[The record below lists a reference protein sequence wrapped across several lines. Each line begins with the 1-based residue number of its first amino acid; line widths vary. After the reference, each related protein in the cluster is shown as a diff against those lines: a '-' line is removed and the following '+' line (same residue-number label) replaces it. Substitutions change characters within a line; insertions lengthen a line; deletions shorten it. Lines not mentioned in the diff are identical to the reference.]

1 MSPEREAR
9 SLWAKRLEVVAELA
23 SLINTTFDLDE
34 IFQTAIL
41 KIREVLRFRRASVVL
56 VSYDL
61 ESYHLHTL
69 YDEAMGGFVK
79 QELTFPIGQ
88 GLTGQAIRTGE
99 AILVDA
105 FEGTEGIRA
114 RSEHNV
120 SALIVP
126 LEVGDE
132 VIGTLNFGAEVS
144 ATYGDEDLELAV
156 LLGRQLATSLYY
168 SRLLA
173 TIQSQREAL
182 EREHVRVQSE
192 RSRLESLIDAS
203 DAAILMVSDD
213 RVAYANREMAELL
226 GLPQE
231 VIVGGSLEEVNR
243 VLARSFA
250 NPEALTTQVAALQSG
265 GAPLRD
271 RVEFE
276 FPRKLVCQR
285 TVATVRGAV
294 NEVLGQ
300 IVVYRDVTTEA
311 EAEASKSEFVSLV
324 SHELRT
330 PLTSVKTSL
339 NLLTRGAA
347 GEVSEE
353 TYELLEIALRNLD
366 RLIRLVD
373 DLLDLSRIESGLV
386 VTKLEPIAIEEAAA
400 RAIDAVEAFAQEQG
414 VSIEQEGSDPETLVV
429 ADADR
434 LQQVIVNLLSNAVK
448 FSPAGGRVRLAWW
461 RQSEQAVLRITDEGP
476 GIPADQLE
484 EVFEKFRQ
492 LERSATRS
500 HGGAG
505 LGLAIC
511 RAIVEAFGGDLWAES
526 EEGEGSRFFV
536 RLRLAYGEPRAEEE
550 APPAPAG
557 PKRALL
563 LERDQDLKRLLRAQ
577 FEDEGW
583 EVRDAARGAEA
594 LEILGAES
602 VDLVLAGLELEDM
615 HGLELVGRLRSAPA
629 SVDIPLLL
637 TGPGGDLN
645 QAIAYGADGW
655 IVGDP
660 DALVAE
666 AARLISSPRRRVV
679 LLIEDDPTVRLAV
692 ARGLRRA
699 GFACLEVASGARALE
714 FARQR
719 PPDLLLTDLE
729 VPEKDGLEVL
739 REFREDPRLLDVPAI
754 VITGH
759 QTAETLEAIQSL
771 RAQIVGKPFGPGT
784 VVREVERLIGTG
796 AGTS

>member
-1 MSPEREAR
+1 MSPEKESH
-9 SLWAKRLEVVAELA
+9 SLWAERLEVVAELA

-34 IFQTAIL
+34 IFRTAIL
-41 KIREVLRFRRASVVL
+41 KIRQVLQFRRASVVL
-56 VSYDL
+56 VSYDF
-61 ESYHLHTL
+61 ETYHLHTL
-69 YDEAMGGFVK
+69 YDVAMGGFVK
-79 QELTFPIGQ
+79 QEGTFPIGQ
-88 GLTGQAIRTGE
+88 GLTGQAIQTGE
-99 AILVDA
+99 AIRVDA
-105 FEGTEGIRA
+105 FKGTEGIRVG
-114 RSEHNV
+114 SERNV

-126 LEVGDE
+126 LKVGDE
-132 VIGTLNFGAEVS
+132 VIGTLNFGAEES
-144 ATYGDEDLELAV
+144 AIYSDEDLELAV
-156 LLGRQLATSLYY
+156 LLGRQIATSLYY

-182 EREHVRVQSE
+182 EREHARVQSE
-192 RSRLESLIDAS
+192 RSRLEALIDAS

-213 RVAYANREMAELL
+213 RVAYANRALAELL

-231 VIVGGSLEEVNR
+231 VIVGGSLEQVNR
-243 VLARSFA
+243 VLARSLA
-250 NPEALTTQVAALQSG
+250 NPEALTTQIAALQSG

-285 TVATVRGAV
+285 TVATVRGAED
-294 NEVLGQ
+294 EVLGQ

-311 EAEASKSEFVSLV
+311 EAEASKSEFVSVV

-347 GEVSEE
+347 GAVSEG
-353 TYELLEIALRNLD
+353 TQDLLEIALRNLD

-373 DLLDLSRIESGLV
+373 DLLDLSRIESGRV
-386 VTKLEPIAIEEAAA
+386 VTKLEPIAVDEAAA
-400 RAIDAVEAFAQEQG
+400 RAVDAVEAFAQEQG
-414 VSIEQEGSDPETLVV
+414 VIIELEESDPETLVV

-448 FSPAGGRVRLAWW
+448 FSPEGGRVRLSWW
-461 RQSEQAVLRITDEGP
+461 KQSEQAVLRITDEGP

-484 EVFEKFRQ
+484 EIFEKFRQ

-511 RAIVEAFGGDLWAES
+511 RAIVEQFGGDLWAES
-526 EEGEGSRFFV
+526 EEGAGSRFFV
-536 RLRLAYGEPRAEEE
+536 RLRLAYGEPRAEDA

-557 PKRALL
+557 PKKALL
-563 LERDQDLKRLLRAQ
+563 LERDPDLKRLLRAQ

-583 EVRDAARGAEA
+583 EVLDAARGADA
-594 LEILGAES
+594 LETIGAES
-602 VDLVLAGLELEDM
+602 VDLIVAGLELEDM
-615 HGLELVGRLRSAPA
+615 HGLEFVQRLRSAPA
-629 SVDIPLLL
+629 SVDIPALL

-655 IVGDP
+655 MVGDA

-666 AARLISSPRRRVV
+666 ATRLISSPRRRVV
-679 LLIEDDPTVRLAV
+679 LLIEDDPTVRMAV

-699 GFACLEVASGARALE
+699 GFACLEVASGARGVE

-719 PPDLLLTDLE
+719 PPDLLLTDIE

-759 QTAETLEAIQSL
+759 HSAETLETIQSL
-771 RAQIVGKPFGPGT
+771 RAQVVGKPFGPAT

-796 AGTS
+796 SGTS